1 MITLEKNCLTL
12 GLGNECQLLLSTQTF
27 FHSFVGDSWH
37 GTSSC
42 ITVTVSQ
49 TDFYQYLKACCLLP
63 VATLTLKS
71 AQVVKFV
78 LLLDAVWMVNKR
90 DQYFKKID
98 CFRNLHKKTIF
109 SSVKNLGKTT

>member
-1 MITLEKNCLTL
+1 MITLEKNCLTF
-12 GLGNECQLLLSTQTF
+12 GLGNECQLILSTQTF

-90 DQYFKKID
+90 DQYFKID
-98 CFRNLHKKTIF
+98 CFRNLHKNNIF
-109 SSVKNLGKTT
+109 VSKESL

>member
-1 MITLEKNCLTL
+1 MITLEKNCLTF
-12 GLGNECQLLLSTQTF
+12 GLGNGCQLSLSTQTF

-78 LLLDAVWMVNKR
+78 LLLDAVWMVSKR
-90 DQYFKKID
+90 DQYFKID
-98 CFRNLHKKTIF
+98 CFRNLHENNILF
-109 SSVKNLGKTT
+109 SKESLKNYLT

>member
-1 MITLEKNCLTL
+1 MITLEKNCLTF
-12 GLGNECQLLLSTQTF
+12 GLGNGCQLSLSTQTF

-37 GTSSC
+37 DTSSC

-90 DQYFKKID
+90 DQYFKID
-98 CFRNLHKKTIF
+98 CFRNLHENNILF
-109 SSVKNLGKTT
+109 SKESLKNYLT